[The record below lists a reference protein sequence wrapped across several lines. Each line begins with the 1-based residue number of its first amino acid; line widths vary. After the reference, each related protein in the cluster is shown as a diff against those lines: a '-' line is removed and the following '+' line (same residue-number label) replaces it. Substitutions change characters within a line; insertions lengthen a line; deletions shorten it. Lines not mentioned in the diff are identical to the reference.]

1 MALEAG
7 ARHRDWREDVRLG
20 LWDGAKTRRLTR
32 GAYPALRLADARS
45 AADRRRA
52 DVAKDEEPQTPKML
66 AGDAMTFDRHKK
78 RPALRRGR
86 RGPGARV
93 PEMGGKSD
101 YRALCREGSSP
112 QVDCQIIGLTGEI

>member
-32 GAYPALRLADARS
+32 GAYPTLRLADARS

-66 AGDAMTFDRHKK
+66 AGDAMTFDRHKNGP
-78 RPALRRGR
+78 RSGGGGAGRGR
-86 RGPGARV
+86 EFRKWGASPTIARYVVRARV
-93 PEMGGKSD
+93 LKST
-101 YRALCREGSSP
+101 AK
-112 QVDCQIIGLTGEI
+112 